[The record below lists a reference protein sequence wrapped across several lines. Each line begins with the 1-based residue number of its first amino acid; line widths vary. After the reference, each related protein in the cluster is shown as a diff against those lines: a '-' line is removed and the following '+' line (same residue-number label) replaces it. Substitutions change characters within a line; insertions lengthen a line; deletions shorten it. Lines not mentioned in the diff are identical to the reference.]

1 MNHITR
7 DIHALAAD
15 EQLLDLALEGADIS
29 PLLMVLVHL
38 TGEEHWLDE
47 VAPHINGPWN
57 FQETVPEELKQRLRA
72 RMKSVLLDFAAR
84 GTALPAEPPAGLLRK
99 MLSSGVGGPVPEE
112 YIPMILEEMML
123 DDNDPKTVHWR
134 TRPDPETLAAFR
146 VTIIGAG
153 VSGLS
158 MAIKCREAGIPFV
171 IYDKNK
177 TVGGTWLE
185 NSYPGC
191 GVDTPNHFY
200 SLSFEPNHDWPDHFS
215 KRDEDQY
222 DLRRHI
228 RFETEVTAAVFDEAR
243 ALWVVTTLDAS
254 GQQATHDANVVVTA
268 VGQLNRPSIPSFA
281 GLKDFTGPKFHTA
294 RWDHSVDLA
303 GKNVVMIGTGAS
315 GMQVGPSI
323 APEVGHLTIFQR
335 SAHWAVYNAN
345 YHKSVGPGKTAALK
359 LIPFYAKW
367 YRFQLLWASSDG
379 LHASLHADPE
389 WGSPDQSLNET
400 NQRFRDTLIAY
411 IRGQVNGDESLMRKV
426 VPPYPPYG
434 KRMLRDNYWYKM
446 LTRDNV
452 DLVTDPVERITAGGV
467 ATKDGFWPADV
478 LILATG
484 FEARRMLTPMHIEGK
499 GGQTVR
505 ELWGEDNPRAYL
517 GITVPAFPN
526 MFMLYGPGTNLAH
539 GGSAIFHTE
548 CQVRYIMQC
557 LRELLET
564 GARSMEVRA
573 ERHDRFNESLD
584 ATHAKMVWAHR
595 GVGNWYKNA
604 RGRVVTNSPFRLVD
618 YRSMTE
624 KLDRNDYVMELAA
637 VYRSC
642 IDTTSWVWT
651 GTVGGGGHR
660 VAGAR

>member
-1 MNHITR
+1 MNYITR
-7 DIHALAAD
+7 MGSDLHALVAD
-15 EQLLDLALEGADIS
+15 EALLDLALEGADIS

-72 RMKSVLLDFAAR
+72 RMKEVLLDFAAR
-84 GTALPAEPPAGLLRK
+84 GTPLPSQPPPGLLRK

-112 YIPMILEEMML
+112 YLPMILEEMML

-134 TRPDPETLAAFR
+134 TRPSEDTLAAFR
-146 VTIIGAG
+146 VVIIGAG
-153 VSGLS
+153 VSGLG
-158 MAIKCREAGIPFV
+158 MAIKLREAGIPFV
-171 IYDKNK
+171 IYEKNK

-215 KRDEDQY
+215 KRDELWKYMERLADQY
-222 DLRRHI
+222 DLRRDI
-228 RFETEVTAAVFDEAR
+228 RFETEVTAARYDEAR
-243 ALWVVTTLDAS
+243 AVWVVTTRDAAGREETS
-254 GQQATHDANVVVTA
+254 DVSAVITA
-268 VGQLNRPSIPSFA
+268 VGQLNRPSIPSFP
-281 GLKDFTGPKFHTA
+281 GLDEFKGPRFHTA
-294 RWDHSVDLA
+294 RWDHSVDLT
-303 GKNVVMIGTGAS
+303 GRNVVMIGTGAS
-315 GMQVGPSI
+315 GMQIGPSI
-323 APEVGHLTIFQR
+323 APSVGHLTIFQR

-345 YHKSVGPGKTAALK
+345 YHKAVGAGKTAALK

-379 LHASLHADPE
+379 LHASLHVDPE
-389 WGSPDQSLNET
+389 WVTPDQSLNET
-400 NQRFRDTLIAY
+400 NQKFRDTLVAY
-411 IRGQVNGDESLMRKV
+411 ISDQVNGDESLIKKV

-452 DLVTDPVERITAGGV
+452 DLVTDPIERITADGV
-467 ATKDGFWPADV
+467 VTTSEKFWPADV
-478 LILATG
+478 LVLATG
-484 FEARRMLTPMHIEGK
+484 FDAQRMLAPMHIEGRD
-499 GGQTVR
+499 GQTIR
-505 ELWGEDNPRAYL
+505 ALWGDDNPRAYL

-526 MFMLYGPGTNLAH
+526 LFMLYGPGTNLAH
-539 GGSAIFHTE
+539 GGSAIYHSE

-564 GARSMEVRA
+564 GARAMEVKPDP
-573 ERHDRFNESLD
+573 HNRFNEYLD

-595 GVGNWYKNA
+595 GVGNWYKNKH
-604 RGRVVTNSPFRLVD
+604 GRVVTNSPFRLVD
-618 YRSMTE
+618 YRAMTE
-624 KLDRNDYVMELAA
+624 KLNRNDYTMV
-637 VYRSC
+637 
-642 IDTTSWVWT
+642 
-651 GTVGGGGHR
+651 
-660 VAGAR
+660 